1 MQIMITGGCGFV
13 GVNLARKLVGR
24 PGVRVRVFDNESLGK
39 REHLEGVEC
48 EFIHGDI
55 RDRAALDAALK
66 GVDTVVHL
74 AADTRVMDSIA
85 DPVFNF
91 KANVEGSLNLLE
103 AMRAAKVGRLVN
115 ASTGG
120 AIIGAAIGAVNEK
133 MVAAPMSPYGASKLA
148 VEGYC
153 SAYSESYG
161 VRSVSLRFS
170 NVFGPQSYHK
180 GSVVAAFLKQI
191 LQGKPLIVYGDGS
204 QVRDYVFVGDLCEGI
219 LRGIES
225 DVTGPVQLGSGIG
238 LTLNDLIAEMREVV
252 APRTF
257 EVDYRPF
264 RAGEV
269 HTTFCDITKAR
280 EVLGFDPRTSLRD
293 GLRQTWEWFNRRG

>member
-1 MQIMITGGCGFV
+1 MQVLITGGCGFV
-13 GVNLARKLVGR
+13 GVNLVRKLLSR
-24 PGVRVRVFDNESLGK
+24 PNFRVRVFDNESLGK

-48 EFIHGDI
+48 EFVHGDI
-55 RDRAALDAALK
+55 RDRAALDAALQ

-85 DPVFNF
+85 DPVYNF
-91 KANVEGSLNLLE
+91 KINVEGSLNLLE
-103 AMRAAKVGRLVN
+103 AMRAAKVNRLVN

-120 AIIGAAIGAVNEK
+120 AIIGVAVGPVHEK

-161 VRSVSLRFS
+161 VRSISLRFS

-180 GSVVAAFLKQI
+180 GSVVAAFFKQI

-225 DVTGPVQLGSGIG
+225 EVTGPVQLGSGKG
-238 LTLNDLIAEMREVV
+238 LALNDLIAEMREVV
-252 APRTF
+252 KPRGF
-257 EVDYRPF
+257 EVEYLPF

-269 HTTFCDITKAR
+269 HTTYCDVTKAR
-280 EVLGFDPRTSLRD
+280 ETLGFEPRTSLRD
-293 GLRQTWEWFNRRG
+293 GLRETWEWFNRRA

>member
-55 RDRAALDAALK
+55 RDRAAIDAALK

-91 KANVEGSLNLLE
+91 KTNVEGSLNLLE

>member
-13 GVNLARKLVGR
+13 GVNLARKLIGR

-91 KANVEGSLNLLE
+91 KTNVEGSLNLLE

-120 AIIGAAIGAVNEK
+120 AIIGAAVGAVNEK

-238 LTLNDLIAEMREVV
+238 LTLNDLIAEMRAVV

>member
-91 KANVEGSLNLLE
+91 KTNVEGSLNLLE

-120 AIIGAAIGAVNEK
+120 AIIGAAVGAVNEK

-238 LTLNDLIAEMREVV
+238 LTLNDLIAEMRAVV

>member
-91 KANVEGSLNLLE
+91 KTNVEGSLNLLE

-120 AIIGAAIGAVNEK
+120 AIIGAAVGAVNEK

-204 QVRDYVFVGDLCEGI
+204 QVRDYGFVGDLCEGI

-238 LTLNDLIAEMREVV
+238 LTLNDLIAEMRAVV

>member
-85 DPVFNF
+85 DPVFNL
-91 KANVEGSLNLLE
+91 KTNVEGSLNLLE

-120 AIIGAAIGAVNEK
+120 AIIGAAVGAVNEK

-238 LTLNDLIAEMREVV
+238 LTLNDLIAEMRAVV

>member
-13 GVNLARKLVGR
+13 GVNLVRKLVGR

-39 REHLEGVEC
+39 RAHLEGVEC
-48 EFIHGDI
+48 EFVHGDI
-55 RDRAALDAALK
+55 RDRAALDAALR

-91 KANVEGSLNLLE
+91 QVNVEGSLNLLE

-120 AIIGAAIGAVNEK
+120 AIIGAAVGAVNEK
-133 MVAAPMSPYGASKLA
+133 MVASPMSPYGASKLA

-180 GSVVAAFLKQI
+180 GSVVAAFFKQI

-225 DVTGPVQLGSGIG
+225 DVTGPVQLGSGKG
-238 LTLNDLIAEMREVV
+238 LTLNDLIAEMRAVV

-264 RAGEV
+264 RAGEI
-269 HTTFCDITKAR
+269 HTTFCDISKAR
-280 EVLGFDPRTSLRD
+280 DVLGFDPRTSLRD